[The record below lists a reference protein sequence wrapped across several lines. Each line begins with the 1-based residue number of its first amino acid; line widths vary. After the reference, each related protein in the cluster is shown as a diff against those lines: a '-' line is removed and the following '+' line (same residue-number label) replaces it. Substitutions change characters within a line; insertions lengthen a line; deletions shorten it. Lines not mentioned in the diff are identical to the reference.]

1 MATLLQID
9 SSPMGDYSVSRQ
21 LTKDFAE
28 AWTAAHPEGTVTYR
42 DLHNTSGLGI
52 DHLTPVTGAW
62 IGAAHTPKDAA
73 TEEQKAIL
81 AVSDTLLAE
90 LFAAD
95 EIVIGVPM
103 HNFAPPSVL
112 KLWID
117 LIVRAGITFRYG
129 ANGPEGL
136 VKGKKLTLLIAT
148 GGEYG
153 PGSPAAGYNFVEPY
167 LRAVFGFLGITDVT
181 VVTAGGTAALMQGAD
196 RATFLAPFEAQV
208 KALVA

>member
-1 MATLLQID
+1 
-9 SSPMGDYSVSRQ
+9 MGDYSVSRQ
-21 LTKDFAE
+21 LTKDFVE
-28 AWTAAHPEGTVTYR
+28 AWSAANPGGTVTYR
-42 DLHNTSGLGI
+42 DLHVTGAVEEVA
-52 DHLTPVTGAW
+52 LTPVDGAW
-62 IGAAHTPKDAA
+62 IGASFTPPASQ
-73 TEEQKAIL
+73 TPEQKEIL
-81 AVSDTLLAE
+81 TLSDKLLAE

-95 EIVIGVPM
+95 ELVIGVPM
-103 HNFAPPSVL
+103 HNFSVPSVL

-181 VVTAGGTAALMQGAD
+181 AITAGGTAALHSGAD
-196 RATFLAPFEAQV
+196 RAELLAPVEAKV
-208 KALVA
+208 KALFA